1 MINAAGD
8 PTLDSGRGD
17 DPVGGAIAPDKPIA
31 MAWYALGSIAKGDYR
46 GRPESVGGG
55 WEGRLK
61 ALRQEYPLVVFSK
74 SYCPYSTRAKR
85 LLETYDLSPA
95 PKIIEVDLRA
105 DASYIK
111 TLLTRL
117 TYHSTFPNVILHGRS
132 LGGSDDLMQLHEE
145 DQLRQV
151 LEKAGVEV
159 RWTGEGGEGILL

>member
-1 MINAAGD
+1 LLILLALPLLFLLLLFLNARRTVYDLFSTDTQPSKLPDEIFGLLHFVTSPDEAGRVINAAGD

-74 SYCPYSTRAKR
+74 
-85 LLETYDLSPA
+85 
-95 PKIIEVDLRA
+95 
-105 DASYIK
+105 
-111 TLLTRL
+111 
-117 TYHSTFPNVILHGRS
+117 
-132 LGGSDDLMQLHEE
+132 
-145 DQLRQV
+145 
-151 LEKAGVEV
+151 V
-159 RWTGEGGEGILL
+159 RPPCACA